1 MLKINFKITV
11 PTHGAPLTKPVT
23 FSRGTAGYRVRT
35 ADLGEGEYQGKLLI
49 YLQVYDS
56 REQTTHVETGTI
68 VQYDSF
74 RFVLSLFQTTYNIL
88 SYNTVNTGK
97 VAV

>member
-1 MLKINFKITV
+1 MARPWPSQSRFLGVQQDI
-11 PTHGAPLTKPVT
+11 GWEPLIW
-23 FSRGTAGYRVRT
+23 
-35 ADLGEGEYQGKLLI
+35 GEGEYQGKLLI
-49 YLQVYDS
+49 YLQVYVS